1 VAGALQPAAAEASPL
16 GKVYELL
23 DSLSAKVTKEGESAD
38 KAYREYVEW
47 CDDAASEKRHEI
59 KSSTSKKQKLESS
72 IDKLTAEITLCASK
86 IDKLAESAASAGKDL
101 EAATAIRKKEAADF
115 ESNEAELM
123 DTVDTLKRAIS
134 IVTKEAEKNPASFAQ
149 VDISNFKAVM
159 QSLSAV
165 VDAASLSAANKDK
178 LMALV
183 QSSQQAQDAGDD
195 ELSGAPAAAVYK
207 SHSAGLVD
215 LMEDLQEKAEEDL
228 GALRKAEAN
237 EKQNYLMLKQSLETS
252 MSNGGKDLDDE
263 KMAKSAA
270 EEEKA
275 MNEKD
280 LGIVLKALEGAESML
295 AEIKSECM
303 SVAADHEAS
312 VASRAEE
319 LKVIAEAKGVLQ
331 ESNSAALDQIS
342 PSFVQVGSGMR
353 SRADL
358 KRAEVLS
365 VVKRLAKRFHS
376 STMTQLASRI
386 AAVIKLKGASGEDP
400 FAKIKGMIQ
409 DMIAKLEQEAASAA
423 DEKAYCDDEMS
434 KTAEKKDELEDDIE
448 KLTAKMDKADATSV
462 MLKNEVK
469 QLQMELA
476 SLAKSQAEMDKIRND
491 QRVEYTKAKA
501 DLDEALAGLRKAL
514 EILRQYYGSKEAA
527 AMLQS
532 GSDLG
537 DFMAQPA
544 KPVMHS
550 KSTGAGQGIIGILE
564 VCASD
569 SAKNLARIEQEEDDE
584 QSYYDEMTQANK
596 KTKALKV
603 QDVTYKVQE
612 FKSLDKS
619 LADMSSDKETTDAQL
634 KAVLEYFAKVKDR
647 CVAKPEGYEERKRRR
662 DAEVA
667 GLKEALSILESE
679 TALVQVRSRRAT
691 RQAFLRQ

>member
-1 VAGALQPAAAEASPL
+1 
-16 GKVYELL
+16 
-23 DSLSAKVTKEGESAD
+23 
-38 KAYREYVEW
+38 
-47 CDDAASEKRHEI
+47 
-59 KSSTSKKQKLESS
+59 
-72 IDKLTAEITLCASK
+72 
-86 IDKLAESAASAGKDL
+86 
-101 EAATAIRKKEAADF
+101 
-115 ESNEAELM
+115 
-123 DTVDTLKRAIS
+123 
-134 IVTKEAEKNPASFAQ
+134 
-149 VDISNFKAVM
+149 
-159 QSLSAV
+159 
-165 VDAASLSAANKDK
+165 
-178 LMALV
+178 
-183 QSSQQAQDAGDD
+183 
-195 ELSGAPAAAVYK
+195 
-207 SHSAGLVD
+207 
-215 LMEDLQEKAEEDL
+215 
-228 GALRKAEAN
+228 
-237 EKQNYLMLKQSLETS
+237 
-252 MSNGGKDLDDE
+252 
-263 KMAKSAA
+263 
-270 EEEKA
+270 
-275 MNEKD
+275 MNQKD
-280 LGIVLKALEGAESML
+280 LGIVLKALEDAESML

-331 ESNSAALDQIS
+331 ESNSAAMDQIS

-358 KRAEVLS
+358 KRTEVLS

-400 FAKIKGMIQ
+400 FSKIKVMIE

-434 KTAEKKDELEDDIE
+434 KTAEKKGELEDDIE
-448 KLTAKMDKADATSV
+448 KLTAKMDKNEATSV

-469 QLQMELA
+469 QLQTELA
-476 SLAKSQAEMDKIRND
+476 NLAKSQAEADKIRNG
-491 QRVEYTKAKA
+491 QRAQYTTSKAE
-501 DLDEALAGLRKAL
+501 LDEGLAGLRKAL

-584 QSYYDEMTQANK
+584 QSYYDQLTQTNK
-596 KTKALKV
+596 KTKVLKE

-634 KAVLEYFAKVKDR
+634 KAVLEYYTKVKDR

-667 GLKEALSILESE
+667 GLKDALSILESE

-691 RQAFLRQ
+691 RRALLRQ